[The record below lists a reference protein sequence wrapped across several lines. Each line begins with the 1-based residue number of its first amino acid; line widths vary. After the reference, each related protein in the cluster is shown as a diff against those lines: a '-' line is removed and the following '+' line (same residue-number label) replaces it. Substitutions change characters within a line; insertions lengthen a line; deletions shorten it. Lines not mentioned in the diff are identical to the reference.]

1 MACAKKRAKLRVPEV
16 WRKFRLE
23 VNVMSL
29 WKGEIQ
35 RYTFYGAD
43 NPAQFPR
50 RKVTPLPVSTQLF
63 ADISLDVNIKDIAE
77 RLFTYEIPPHLQS
90 EVFVGTQVLVP
101 FGRQDLVSGYVMS
114 IRTRTDERTSA
125 VTQGQAPA
133 DIPEQTKPIS
143 EVLDSKP
150 IFDADYIDFLYWIS
164 EYYLCSI
171 ADVLQAAIP
180 GEVGPKVKR
189 LVRLTQQNKNTDTPK
204 QASLS
209 DLLAFSQSPNKLVD
223 EQKIKATLLS
233 SATPKGLTVKAL
245 KDRSSLQPNKFYAA
259 LAQLR
264 RKGEIEI
271 VRAAQ
276 EGVNPKLISM
286 VVWTGENAKTKRQEE
301 ILSYLKNQNGSIAL
315 KQLLEETGSSES
327 TIKRMADEGIL
338 TISKVDSFRDPLK
351 GLRADNKP
359 TEKPKLTDQQA
370 AVLEVLESE
379 LRKTIEAAPSS
390 LTPWLLHG
398 VTGSGKTEVY
408 MRLIEH
414 AFSLGKAALLLVPEI
429 SLTPQLAQRLVGRF
443 GEDVAIWHSA
453 LSAGERF
460 DTWRRLQAGELRLLL
475 GARSAILA
483 NMPNLGLIILDEE
496 HDSSY
501 KQSSPNPR
509 YSAKKLATER
519 AKREGCFVLLGSATP
534 DSATYFEC
542 RAEGKILELPER
554 VHKQALPESRIIDMR
569 KEQEAKNRSIF
580 SRYLQE
586 QIAAC
591 LERKEQAI
599 LLINRRGYASHVFCK
614 ACGAVLRCRNCS
626 VSLVFHSYQQSRV
639 ESDGTQSIGNG
650 RLNCHHCGFT
660 KSASHICPEC
670 DSPFLR
676 QFGLGTQRVE
686 EEARE
691 FFPDA
696 RILRLDSDITQRKG
710 AYEEIFKEFAN
721 GNADILV
728 GTQIVAKGLDIAKVT
743 LVGVLAADAAFN
755 LPDFRSLERGF
766 QLLTQVSGRAGRGHF
781 PGQVV
786 LQTYNTDMPALN
798 LAKNQDFATFI
809 EQELASREQFGYP
822 PFSRLVRIVASGPDS
837 EQVHSC
843 CDSLAEELASYLE
856 EMDSI
861 AILGPAT
868 CLIERVKGHYR
879 HQILIKNMAG
889 DAGHQI
895 LSSFLKGKMAA
906 PGVRLT
912 FDVDPIDLV

>member
-1 MACAKKRAKLRVPEV
+1 
-16 WRKFRLE
+16 
-23 VNVMSL
+23 MSL
-29 WKGEIQ
+29 LNGEIQ
-35 RYTFYGAD
+35 SYTVFGATSLSR
-43 NPAQFPR
+43 FPR
-50 RKVTPLPVSTQLF
+50 RKIRSLPVSTQLF

-77 RLFTYEIPPHLQS
+77 RLFTYEIPPHLQA

-101 FGRQDLVSGYVMS
+101 FGKQDLVSGYVMS
-114 IRTRTDERTSA
+114 IRTRTDERNSLSA
-125 VTQGQAPA
+125 QGQAPA
-133 DIPEQTKPIS
+133 EIPSQTKAIS

-150 IFDADYIDFLYWIS
+150 IFDAKYIDFLYWIS

-171 ADVLQAAIP
+171 ADVLQAAVP

-189 LVRLTQQNKNTDTPK
+189 MVRLTGTGELEDRSPK
-204 QASLS
+204 QSSLA
-209 DLLAFSQSPNKLVD
+209 DLMSFTSSPIKLND
-223 EQKIKATLLS
+223 EQKIKSILERQD
-233 SATPKGLTVKAL
+233 KGLSIKAL
-245 KDRSSLQPNKFYAA
+245 KDRSELPSNKFYSS

-264 RKGEIEI
+264 RKGIIEI
-271 VRAAQ
+271 FRATQ
-276 EGVNPKLISM
+276 DGVNPKLVSVIT
-286 VVWTGENAKTKRQEE
+286 WTGTDAKTKRQDE
-301 ILSYLKNQNGSIAL
+301 ILSYIKKQNGSITL
-315 KQLLEETGSSES
+315 KQLTEETNASDS

-351 GLRADNKP
+351 GLREENLA
-359 TEKPKLTDQQA
+359 TGTLEKPLLTDKQA
-370 AVLEVLESE
+370 LVLDVLTKEISK
-379 LRKTIEAAPSS
+379 LFDDSRSPNSSCEASNSAQGTADISS
-390 LTPWLLHG
+390 TPCPWLLHG

-414 AFSLGKAALLLVPEI
+414 TFSLGKSALLLVPEI

-443 GEDVAIWHSA
+443 GEDVAVWHSA

-460 DTWRRLQAGELRLLL
+460 DTWRRLQSGDLRLLL
-475 GARSAILA
+475 GARSAILT

-509 YSAKKLATER
+509 YSAKKLAVER
-519 AKREGCFVLLGSATP
+519 AKRDRCFVLLGSATP

-542 RAEGKILELPER
+542 RKEGKILELPER

-569 KEQEAKNRSIF
+569 KEQEAGNRSIF

-586 QIAAC
+586 QLAAC
-591 LERKEQAI
+591 LERHEQSI

-626 VSLVFHSYQQSRV
+626 VSLVFHSFHQNRI
-639 ESDGTQSIGNG
+639 EADGTQAIGNG

-660 KSASHICPEC
+660 KSSSQICPEC

-676 QFGLGTQRVE
+676 QLGLGTQRVE

-691 FFPDA
+691 LLPEA

-710 AYEEIFKEFAN
+710 AYEEIFREFAG

-786 LQTYNTDMPALN
+786 LQTYNTELPALN
-798 LAKNQDFATFI
+798 LAKNQDFKTFI
-809 EQELASREQFGYP
+809 EQELTSREQFGYP

-843 CDSLAEELASYLE
+843 CDCLAEELASYLE
-856 EMDSI
+856 EMESI
-861 AILGPAT
+861 SILGPAT
-868 CLIERVKGHYR
+868 CLIERVKGQYR
-879 HQILIKNMAG
+879 HHILIKNMDG
-889 DAGHQI
+889 DRGHQTI
-895 LSSFLKGKMAA
+895 STFLRGKMAP
-906 PGVRLT
+906 PGVRIT
-912 FDVDPIDLV
+912 FDVDPIDLI

>member
-1 MACAKKRAKLRVPEV
+1 MGL
-16 WRKFRLE
+16 L
-23 VNVMSL
+23 
-29 WKGEIQ
+29 KGEIQ
-35 RYTFYGAD
+35 RYTFYGTEL
-43 NPAQFPR
+43 PTPIQRPR
-50 RKVTPLPVSTQLF
+50 RQPLPISTQLF

-114 IRTRTDERTSA
+114 IRSRTDERSSA
-125 VTQGQAPA
+125 VIQGNAPA
-133 DIPEQTKPIS
+133 EIPDQTKSIS

-150 IFDADYIDFLYWIS
+150 IFDAHYIDFLYWIS

-171 ADVLQAAIP
+171 ADVLQAAVP

-189 LVRLTQQNKNTDTPK
+189 LVRLTQHSEDADQGPK
-204 QASLS
+204 QSSLPE
-209 DLLAFSQSPNKLVD
+209 LLSLTQSPLKIND
-223 EQKIKATLLS
+223 EQKIKNALL
-233 SATPKGLTVKAL
+233 ATPKGLTVKAL
-245 KDRSSLQPNKFYAA
+245 KDKSTLPPNKFYAT

-264 RKGEIEI
+264 RKGEVEI

-276 EGVNPKLISM
+276 EGVNPKLVS
-286 VVWTGENAKTKRQEE
+286 VVLWTGESAKTKRQEE
-301 ILSYLKNQNGSIAL
+301 ILTYIKNQNGTISL
-315 KQLLEETGSSES
+315 KQLTEETGASDS

-338 TISKVDSFRDPLK
+338 SISKVDSFRDPLK
-351 GLRADNKP
+351 GLREEIKS
-359 TEKPKLTDQQA
+359 TERPELTNQQA
-370 AVLEVLESE
+370 AVLEVLTRE
-379 LRKTIEAAPSS
+379 LSKAVEASTKVDEPSV
-390 LTPWLLHG
+390 PWLLHG

-414 AFSLGKAALLLVPEI
+414 AFSLGKSALLLVPEI
-429 SLTPQLAQRLVGRF
+429 SLTPQLAQRLLGRF
-443 GEDVAIWHSA
+443 GEDVAVWHSA

-475 GARSAILA
+475 GARSAILT

-509 YSAKKLATER
+509 YSAKRLAVER
-519 AKREGCFVLLGSATP
+519 AKREGAFVLFGSATP
-534 DSATYFEC
+534 DSATYYEC
-542 RAEGKILELPER
+542 RNAGKILELPER

-569 KEQEAKNRSIF
+569 IEQEAKNRSIF

-586 QIAAC
+586 QVIAT
-591 LERKEQAI
+591 LERKEQII

-614 ACGAVLRCRNCS
+614 ACGAVLRCKNCS
-626 VSLVFHSYQQSRV
+626 VSLVFHSFHQNKV
-639 ESDGTQSIGNG
+639 ESDGTQSLGNG
-650 RLNCHHCGFT
+650 RLTCHHCGFT
-660 KSASHICPEC
+660 KSASQICPEC

-686 EEARE
+686 EEARD

-710 AYEEIFKEFAN
+710 AYEEIFKEFAS

-743 LVGVLAADAAFN
+743 LVGVLSADAAFN

-766 QLLTQVSGRAGRGHF
+766 QLLTQVSGRAGRGHY

-786 LQTYNTDMPALN
+786 LQTYNTDLPALN

-809 EQELASREQFGYP
+809 EQELASREAFGYP

-843 CDSLAEELASYLE
+843 CDCLAEELASYLE
-856 EMDSI
+856 EVDSI
-861 AILGPAT
+861 SILGPAT
-868 CLIERVKGHYR
+868 CLIERVKGLYR
-879 HQILIKNMAG
+879 HQILLKNMAG
-889 DAGHQI
+889 DMGHQI
-895 LSSFLKGKMAA
+895 ISSFLRGKMSP
-906 PGVRLT
+906 PGVRIT
-912 FDVDPIDLV
+912 FDVDPIDLI